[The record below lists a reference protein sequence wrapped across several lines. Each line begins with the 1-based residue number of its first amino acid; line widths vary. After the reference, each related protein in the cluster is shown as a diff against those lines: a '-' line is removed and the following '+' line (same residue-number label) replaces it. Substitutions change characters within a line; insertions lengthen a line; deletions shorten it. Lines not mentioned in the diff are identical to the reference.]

1 MKSLYWVS
9 GKSCFVGLNLSGFVT
24 NWTFDHYGG
33 ICHTF
38 LVFDIEFLGLDWVNL
53 IPQKI
58 LLSGVGFYWI
68 EFQDYWMESW
78 MLLSL
83 QVYSFAS
90 KTSSIFELG

>member
-24 NWTFDHYGG
+24 NWTFEHYGG

-53 IPQKI
+53 IPPSQTTHGRPNDEGLAQGWK
-58 LLSGVGFYWI
+58 
-68 EFQDYWMESW
+68 DYGS
-78 MLLSL
+78 
-83 QVYSFAS
+83 
-90 KTSSIFELG
+90 